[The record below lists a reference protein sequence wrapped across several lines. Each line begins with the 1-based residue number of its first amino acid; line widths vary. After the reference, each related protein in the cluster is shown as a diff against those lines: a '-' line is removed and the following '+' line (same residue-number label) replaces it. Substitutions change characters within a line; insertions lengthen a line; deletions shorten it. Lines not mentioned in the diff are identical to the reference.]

1 MSVRAFS
8 ISRDFSVT
16 EELPPEPEPV
26 VIDTGIDPE
35 DARLMAEE
43 AAQEAREEA
52 YAQGYAD
59 GQAAQKEE
67 ISSQVAG
74 DVQAVQ
80 VSLAELREREDAL
93 FDEVESR
100 MTRLMLGVVH
110 HLAKGLSEREA
121 IRLAET
127 VAMRAVHAVR
137 GKHKVSIRAT
147 GEFLG
152 HLREALQLPT
162 DELAAEHR
170 IVFEE
175 RTPEKEALEVAWLTG
190 KVTFDPYA
198 FMQAIDDVFTETLQR
213 LTDDQ
218 GEASELER
226 TDD

>member
-1 MSVRAFS
+1 MTVRAFS
-8 ISRDFSVT
+8 FSRDFSAPD
-16 EELPPEPEPV
+16 LPPEPEPV
-26 VIDTGIDPE
+26 VIDNRIEPE

-52 YAQGYAD
+52 YAQGFAD
-59 GQAAQKEE
+59 GQAAQDEE
-67 ISSQVAG
+67 ISSRVAAEITAI
-74 DVQAVQ
+74 QT
-80 VSLAELREREDAL
+80 SLSELRTREDAL

-100 MTRLMLGVVH
+100 MTRLMLAVVH

-147 GEFLG
+147 AEFLG

-175 RTPEKEALEVAWLTG
+175 RTADKEAPLEVAWLTG

>member
-1 MSVRAFS
+1 MNAPSFRALLLVAVLIAGLLLAVLWPRS
-8 ISRDFSVT
+8 PT
-16 EELPPEPEPV
+16 PPSAPAPEPV

-35 DARLMAEE
+35 DARLMAEA

-147 GEFLG
+147 GEFLA

-198 FMQAIDDVFTETLQR
+198 FMQAIDDVFT
-213 LTDDQ
+213 
-218 GEASELER
+218 
-226 TDD
+226 

>member
-1 MSVRAFS
+1 MTVRAFAF
-8 ISRDFSVT
+8 SRDFSAPDIVV
-16 EELPPEPEPV
+16 EPEPEV
-26 VIDTGIDPE
+26 EDHRIEPE

-52 YAQGYAD
+52 YAQGFAD
-59 GQAAQKEE
+59 GQEAQKED
-67 ISSQVAG
+67 IANQLASDVASMNE
-74 DVQAVQ
+74 A
-80 VSLAELREREDAL
+80 LEALRQREDEL
-93 FDEVESR
+93 FSEVESR
-100 MTRLMLGVVH
+100 LTRLMLAVVH
-110 HLAKGLSEREA
+110 HLSKNLSEREA

-147 GEFLG
+147 AEFLG
-152 HLREALQLPT
+152 HLRAVLKLPT

-175 RTPEKEALEVAWLTG
+175 RTPEHDAPLEVAWLTG